1 MPELPELHA
10 HSERLAE
17 AIVGRAL
24 QQFRLLS
31 FSSLRT
37 VTPNPN
43 DAEGHTITAV
53 RRRGK
58 YLILSFDHDQ
68 HHIIH
73 LMQGGRIKPDPKMS
87 AKPRGGIA
95 RWTFAAE
102 SAEPQPGPM
111 AWLLTE
117 AGTERKAGIWV
128 VSGDPLIQDPLADLG
143 PDANQISHTE
153 LAQRLSEQ
161 RHRIHGVLRDQRV
174 LAGLGRLAANEICYA
189 AGLSPFA
196 LAAALDDDQVDR
208 LYHAIRNHLNQAT
221 AHERTLNEIGRSAHR
236 PTMVHNRG
244 GESCQGCDDMI
255 RTVEYRRYS
264 VFYCPNEQTGGTI
277 LADNT
282 TSKFL
287 K

>member
-73 LMQGGRIKPDPKMS
+73 LM
-87 AKPRGGIA
+87 
-95 RWTFAAE
+95 
-102 SAEPQPGPM
+102 
-111 AWLLTE
+111 
-117 AGTERKAGIWV
+117 
-128 VSGDPLIQDPLADLG
+128 
-143 PDANQISHTE
+143 
-153 LAQRLSEQ
+153 
-161 RHRIHGVLRDQRV
+161 
-174 LAGLGRLAANEICYA
+174 
-189 AGLSPFA
+189 
-196 LAAALDDDQVDR
+196 
-208 LYHAIRNHLNQAT
+208 
-221 AHERTLNEIGRSAHR
+221 
-236 PTMVHNRG
+236 
-244 GESCQGCDDMI
+244 
-255 RTVEYRRYS
+255 
-264 VFYCPNEQTGGTI
+264 
-277 LADNT
+277 
-282 TSKFL
+282 
-287 K
+287 